1 MIQYTRP
8 SNNKSEGIV
17 PIRFTLSSQVW
28 TRSRIKGSHMEI
40 PQVFNRDL
48 PRFRIRHRSE
58 GVLAVRITNPS
69 TKIYMSSTPRTTTI
83 PNRVPSLPRHSQRS
97 EVTTNERTHASDG
110 PTRDHPPQHT
120 IPRGIIYIH
129 TPAPTSTNRVEQ
141 EPHRQRCPII
151 QRPRQNHTMRF

>member
-97 EVTTNERTHASDG
+97 EVTTNE
-110 PTRDHPPQHT
+110 PTTLPTDPRAT
-120 IPRGIIYIH
+120 IPHNTPFPGELYIF
-129 TPAPTSTNRVEQ
+129 TLR
-141 EPHRQRCPII
+141 R
-151 QRPRQNHTMRF
+151 RPRQTGWSRSPTAKGVPSSKGPDKTTR